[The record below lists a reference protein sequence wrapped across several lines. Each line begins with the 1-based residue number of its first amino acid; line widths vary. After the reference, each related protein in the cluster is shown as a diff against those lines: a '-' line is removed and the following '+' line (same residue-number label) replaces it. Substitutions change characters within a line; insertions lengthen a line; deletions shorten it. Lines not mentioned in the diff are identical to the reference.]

1 MDQFN
6 GNVKTLT
13 NNKTKQNQYYMKAIS
28 TKLKAISTKFE
39 QEIQNSEI
47 KYPILMKSNFTEL
60 VVLFTDICSG
70 MVMIDASRNYKF
82 GYTYTEWTPATDAE
96 VWHPIEIKL

>member
-1 MDQFN
+1 M
-6 GNVKTLT
+6 KAISTK
-13 NNKTKQNQYYMKAIS
+13 KTKQNQYYMKAIS
-28 TKLKAISTKFE
+28 TKFD
-39 QEIQNSEI
+39 SEI

-70 MVMIDASRNYKF
+70 MVMIDASRSYKF

-96 VWHPIEIKL
+96 VWHPYKGVITLSNQT

>member
-1 MDQFN
+1 
-6 GNVKTLT
+6 
-13 NNKTKQNQYYMKAIS
+13 
-28 TKLKAISTKFE
+28 
-39 QEIQNSEI
+39 
-47 KYPILMKSNFTEL
+47 MKSNFTEL